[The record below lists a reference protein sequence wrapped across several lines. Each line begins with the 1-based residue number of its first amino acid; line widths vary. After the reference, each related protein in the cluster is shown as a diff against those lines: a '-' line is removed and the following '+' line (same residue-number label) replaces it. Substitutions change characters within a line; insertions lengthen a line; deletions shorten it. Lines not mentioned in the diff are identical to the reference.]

1 MRTILFSF
9 FIILSINLSAQM
21 DSVSYSAGLII
32 AKNLKSQG
40 FTDLDKASFME
51 ALEDVYAGK
60 TLKMTLDEANSN
72 FRSHVEGAAA
82 KMHEANK
89 TEGEEFLAA
98 NKNKANVKVT
108 ESGLQYEVLEA
119 AAAEGVKP
127 SLLDKV
133 KVHYHGT
140 LIDGTVFDSSVDR
153 NEPISFPLNGVIKGW
168 QEGVQLMDV
177 GSKYRFYIP
186 YDLAYGER
194 GAGGSIKPYSA
205 LIFDVTLLAIE

>member
-1 MRTILFSF
+1 MKYLALSF

-40 FTDLDKASFME
+40 FKDLDKASFLD
-51 ALEDVYAGK
+51 ALNDVYEGK
-60 TLKMTLDEANSN
+60 DYKITIENATANFKN
-72 FRSHVEGAAA
+72 HVELAAA
-82 KMHEANK
+82 KMQTENK
-89 TEGEEFLAA
+89 EIGEKFLAD
-98 NKNKANVKVT
+98 NKAKPNIKVT
-108 ESGLQYEVLEA
+108 DSGLQYEVLESA
-119 AAAEGVKP
+119 PAGTKP

-153 NEPISFPLNGVIKGW
+153 GEPISFPVNGVIKGW
-168 QEGVQLMDV
+168 QEGLQLMDV
-177 GSKYRFYIP
+177 GSKFRFYIP
-186 YDLAYGER
+186 QDLAYGAR
-194 GAGGSIKPYSA
+194 GAGGAIGPYSA